1 MAVGVLSQP
10 HLVSTGGVLT
20 LDGNGSGVWRHG
32 NGGPT
37 YVILL
42 MGTVTDVVQS
52 VTVTVEVT
60 VSWVQ
65 LLVVSHRLLKNGN
78 QFAFEIEADAVA
90 PSILWVFSRCFK
102 PRLRL

>member
-1 MAVGVLSQP
+1 
-10 HLVSTGGVLT
+10 
-20 LDGNGSGVWRHG
+20 
-32 NGGPT
+32 
-37 YVILL
+37 